1 MYNKINLNY
10 VFETHVKEV
19 LTHLNDTTFIT
30 DIARKVM
37 KSKCLVTLTRYLVIV
52 FMYLWEE

>member
-19 LTHLNDTTFIT
+19 LTHSNDTTFIT

-37 KSKCLVTLTRYLVIV
+37 KSKCLVALTRYLVIV

>member
-1 MYNKINLNY
+1 MYKKIKLNY

-30 DIARKVM
+30 DIQDYEVKMSCGANQI
-37 KSKCLVTLTRYLVIV
+37 LIVIV